1 MIERIKSDLTLA
13 MKSGDKIT
21 VSALRMLL
29 SAARYASIE
38 EQRDLREDEMA
49 ALVQKA
55 IRSRRESIE
64 AFRKGNREDLAS
76 REEAEIAVLERYLP
90 SQMEGAELER
100 AVDQILSELGITRKN
115 EMGRAMKEF
124 MARHRG
130 KADGKAVNA
139 LMAARLKE

>member
-1 MIERIKSDLTLA
+1 MIERIKSDLTRAL
-13 MKSGDKIT
+13 KSGDRT
-21 VSALRMLL
+21 AVSTLRMLL

-38 EQRDLREDEMA
+38 ERRDLRDDEMA

-76 REEAEIAVLERYLP
+76 REEAEVAVLERYLP

-100 AVDQILSELGITRKN
+100 AVDQILSELAITRKN